1 MMRYREKIVL
11 FVGLLFISV
20 NIFGQYRTT
29 QQEYVLP
36 KESRPVVGLK
46 TNLLYWATTTPNL
59 GVEFALSPKWT
70 FEATAGANP
79 WVFGDNTR
87 FQHWLAMGEIRYWPC
102 HSFEGHFFGLHGG
115 FTKFKVGEI
124 GFLPT
129 IDDHTY
135 KGYAG
140 GGGLSYGY
148 HFPLGRRWGLEL
160 TIGVGYAYIEYDKYK
175 KCDDC
180 SEYMGNKNRHYV
192 GPTKAGVSIIYL
204 LK

>member
-1 MMRYREKIVL
+1 MGYIEKVVL
-11 FVGLLFISV
+11 LVGLLFVSV
-20 NIFGQYRTT
+20 NVFGQYRST
-29 QQEYVLP
+29 QQRNVFP
-36 KESRPVVGLK
+36 KESHPILGVK

-70 FEATAGANP
+70 LEATAGANP

-87 FQHWLAMGEIRYWPC
+87 FQHWLTMGEVRYWPC
-102 HSFEGHFFGLHGG
+102 RSFEGHFFGLHGG
-115 FTKFKVGEI
+115 FTRFKVGEI
-124 GFLPT
+124 DFLPT

-135 KGYAG
+135 KGYAV

-148 HFPLGRRWGLEL
+148 HFPLGNRWGLEL
-160 TIGVGYAYIEYDKYK
+160 TLGVGYAFIEYDKYI

-180 SEYMGNKNRHYV
+180 SEYRGNKNRHYV